1 MARMMMRNWRER
13 HVTDSLP
20 FGLALSF
27 QHRLNILASA
37 TIAHFHKCHI
47 LVSPHRLDPSINFH
61 RLVRA

>member
-1 MARMMMRNWRER
+1 MAWIMMRNRGET

-27 QHRLNILASA
+27 QHRLYILPSA
-37 TIAHFHKCHI
+37 TIAHFHKCHV